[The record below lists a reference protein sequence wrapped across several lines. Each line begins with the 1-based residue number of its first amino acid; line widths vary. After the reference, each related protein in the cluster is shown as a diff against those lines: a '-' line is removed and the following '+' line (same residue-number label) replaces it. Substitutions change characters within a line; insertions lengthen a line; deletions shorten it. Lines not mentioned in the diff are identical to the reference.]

1 MAGVTDVWQMEVRM
15 DVQRFCTYIAP
26 FADSHPCGRQRGVEI
41 IGSLVELKTVRSLSY
56 QIISSAKSR
65 LSAFEQTTLW
75 AFNGRSKPRHPAE
88 FSGRL
93 SNS

>member
-41 IGSLVELKTVRSLSY
+41 ISSFVE
-56 QIISSAKSR
+56 
-65 LSAFEQTTLW
+65 
-75 AFNGRSKPRHPAE
+75 P
-88 FSGRL
+88 
-93 SNS
+93 